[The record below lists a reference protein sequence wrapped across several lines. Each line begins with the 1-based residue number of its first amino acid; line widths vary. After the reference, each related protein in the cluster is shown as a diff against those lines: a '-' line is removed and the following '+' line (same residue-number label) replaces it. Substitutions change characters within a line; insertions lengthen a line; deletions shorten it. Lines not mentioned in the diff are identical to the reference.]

1 MMIQDSTHSFFIG
14 SAALVLNQYPYYNV
28 NNSSGYNDRN
38 NEYFYQN
45 SVPQPKHHR
54 RNSESWIDHSVS
66 LLDEFDTNIEML
78 LPKSLLKEFDVET
91 DSLSQHP
98 SSGSVES
105 IDKLESII
113 SEQGG
118 ESGKR
123 FIINII
129 KTQPDQKEKGKTLR
143 NAAEMAKRLS
153 EVPLSLE
160 FYSLSTSYD
169 PATPASWIDR
179 AKLLDE
185 IGEYEKADEV
195 LEEGIFQVQHCEQL
209 IRKLLKSY
217 ERKNQHEYA
226 RKLLGSLLRSSKID
240 KETILVEGALFELRQ
255 GHVEEAMSILRS
267 VKGQNGWKPNIYSE
281 LVQYFE
287 RSGLIMSVFDVVE
300 EGARL
305 NPRNAII
312 CQSLLKN
319 QSNPKTAINILKES
333 SRKWT
338 NEFTDKMTTIVCESL
353 AANGYLRI
361 MRSLLAEAAAV
372 CSPKQRYKLLFTAA
386 TIELTYGD
394 ASLSPL
400 LLERTLAITPF
411 KSKPMVLILLAKV
424 YELNQEYD
432 QAQQLFERAASDFSA
447 EWRVFLELAQFH
459 VHRNNIPKAIDVL
472 TDALKTHN
480 GSGRL
485 WAFRVQLEAFNS
497 TESQI
502 AVLKNAI
509 QAVPKSGEVWCEAA
523 RIALNP
529 QTEYFSLRSAKQ
541 FLEFAYRFTPQH
553 GDSLVEMLR
562 VEMLEKGFE
571 ADFSE
576 IQKKFICSEGNYGLL
591 FIYIRKLFDRPLTE
605 VFKDA
610 VQEVKNDIA
619 RNSKLYAR
627 AIARSSFVVRSIFEE
642 EQKFKQSKEKDPSTK
657 FAFGLTNIGQMIL
670 NPSLCDSPEQFLAI
684 VLGTSASGQ

>member
-1 MMIQDSTHSFFIG
+1 MMIHEAPAGFFLG
-14 SAALVLNQYPYYNV
+14 SAALTLKSYPYYNINPAQDYNEKK
-28 NNSSGYNDRN
+28 NNYPI
-38 NEYFYQN
+38 Q
-45 SVPQPKHHR
+45 QPRHHR
-54 RNSESWIDHSVS
+54 SNSESWLDHSIPS
-66 LLDEFDTNIEML
+66 IDEFDTNIEML
-78 LPKSLLKEFDVET
+78 LPKSLLKEFDVEPDT
-91 DSLSQHP
+91 PRQQ
-98 SSGSVES
+98 SGSNPPSTEA
-105 IDKLESII
+105 IEKLESII
-113 SEQGG
+113 SEQGAD
-118 ESGKR
+118 SGKR
-123 FIINII
+123 SIVNLV
-129 KTQPDQKEKGKTLR
+129 KSQTDPKEQGKTLR

-160 FYSLSTSYD
+160 FYALSTSYD
-169 PATPASWIDR
+169 SATPASWIDR

-226 RKLLGSLLRSSKID
+226 RKLLGSLISSSKID

-255 GHVEEAMSILRS
+255 GHVEEAMLILRS

-287 RSGLIMSVFDVVE
+287 RSGLIMNVFDIVE
-300 EGARL
+300 EGAKL

-319 QSNPKTAINILKES
+319 QRDPKEAINILKES

-353 AANGYLRI
+353 AANGYLSL
-361 MRSLLAEAAAV
+361 MRTLLAEASAV
-372 CSPKQRYKLLFTAA
+372 CSPKQRYKLLFTAS
-386 TIELTYGD
+386 TIELIYGD

-400 LLERTLAITPF
+400 LLERTLSITPF

-424 YELNQEYD
+424 YELNQEYEL
-432 QAQQLFERAASDFSA
+432 AQQLFERAASEFSA

-459 VHRNNIPKAIDVL
+459 VHRGDIPKAISVL
-472 TDALKTHN
+472 TEALKTHN

-497 TESQI
+497 AESQI
-502 AVLKNAI
+502 TVLKNAI

-529 QTEYFSLRSAKQ
+529 QTEYFNIQSAKQ

-562 VEMLEKGFE
+562 VEILEKGFD

-591 FIYIRKLFDRPLTE
+591 FIYIRKLYDRPLTE
-605 VFKDA
+605 VFNDA
-610 VQEVKNDIA
+610 VREVKEDIA

-642 EQKFKQSKEKDPSTK
+642 EEKFKQSKEAEPSTK

-670 NPSLCDSPEQFLAI
+670 NPSLCTNPEQFLAI

>member
-1 MMIQDSTHSFFIG
+1 MMIQDSAQGFFLG
-14 SAALVLNQYPYYNV
+14 SAALVLKQYPYYNF
-28 NNSSGYNDRN
+28 NNAQGFNERKND
-38 NEYFYQN
+38 YI
-45 SVPQPKHHR
+45 PQSPIQTKHHR

-78 LPKSLLKEFDVET
+78 LPKSLLKEFDV
-91 DSLSQHP
+91 DADNVAQQSA
-98 SSGSVES
+98 SSSTVES

-113 SEQGG
+113 TEQGA
-118 ESGKR
+118 EAGKR
-123 FIINII
+123 FIVSFV
-129 KTQPDQKEKGKTLR
+129 KTQADQKEKGKTLR

-160 FYSLSTSYD
+160 FYALSTTYD

-209 IRKLLKSY
+209 IRKLLKSF

-255 GHVEEAMSILRS
+255 GHVEEAMTILRS

-287 RSGLIMSVFDVVE
+287 RSGLIMNVFDVVE
-300 EGARL
+300 EGAKL

-319 QSNPKTAINILKES
+319 QKNPKTAISILRES

-353 AANGYLRI
+353 AANGYLNI
-361 MRSLLAEAAAV
+361 MRSLLAEASAV
-372 CSPKQRYKLLFTAA
+372 CSSKQRYKLLFTAS
-386 TIELTYGD
+386 TIELIYGD

-400 LLERTLAITPF
+400 LLEQTLSITPF
-411 KSKPMVLILLAKV
+411 KSKPMVIILLAKV
-424 YELNQEYD
+424 YELNQEYE
-432 QAQQLFERAASDFSA
+432 QAQQLFERAACEFSA

-459 VHRNNIPKAIDVL
+459 VHRGDVPKAINVL
-472 TDALKTHN
+472 NEALKTHN

-529 QTEYFSLRSAKQ
+529 QTEYFSIQSAKQ

-553 GDSLVEMLR
+553 GDSL

-591 FIYIRKLFDRPLTE
+591 FIYIRKLYDRPLTE

-610 VQEVKNDIA
+610 VREVKADIA

-642 EQKFKQSKEKDPSTK
+642 EEKFKQSKEKDSSTK

-670 NPSLCDSPEQFLAI
+670 DPSLCDNPEQFLAI